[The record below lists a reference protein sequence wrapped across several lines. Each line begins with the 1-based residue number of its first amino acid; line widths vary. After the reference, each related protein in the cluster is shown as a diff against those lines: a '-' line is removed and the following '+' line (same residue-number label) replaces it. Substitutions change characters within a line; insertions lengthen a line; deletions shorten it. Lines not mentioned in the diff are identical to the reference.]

1 MNNTICKKVISMLS
15 LYIENKLNF
24 EDKLFVENHFRY
36 CSDCYNK
43 YLEMKEIINNLHF
56 EYEKLL
62 SEFERIESN
71 QMFNIREYEIF
82 YKNISPYIDDELC
95 YDESIKFRKYLLKSK
110 PARAELAAAYGLKN
124 NIKQSIT
131 AFKDNLNINF
141 SKKIIK
147 KLQEENKD
155 SFDNIYKRAAVVL
168 GFMISTLI
176 IVSIYMGFNYISQSI
191 ASEIPV
197 NSIKTINITDFPDE
211 DNLVEFTFDNDEAL
225 LTAK

>member
-1 MNNTICKKVISMLS
+1 MNKDTCKKVVSMLS
-15 LYIENKLNF
+15 LYIENKLDI
-24 EDKLFVENHFRY
+24 EEKIFVENHFLS
-36 CSDCYNK
+36 CTDCYNK

-71 QMFNIREYEIF
+71 NMFNIREYEMF

-110 PARAELAAAYGLKN
+110 PARAELANAYELKN
-124 NIKQSIT
+124 SIRT
-131 AFKDNLNINF
+131 SVKSFKDNININF

-147 KLQEENKD
+147 KLQTERQD
-155 SFDNIYKRAAVVL
+155 TFDNIYKRAAVVL
-168 GFMISTLI
+168 GFMLGSLLFF
-176 IVSIYMGFNYISQSI
+176 SLYMGFNFINESFAKNPVSSVVETI
-191 ASEIPV
+191 EIP
-197 NSIKTINITDFPDE
+197 NESDM
-211 DNLVEFTFDNDEAL
+211 LEFTFDDNGNAL